1 MKIFLAQNWRLIVI
15 PVIVVVAV
23 VAVVLLLESGDL
35 EAGFQY
41 PI

>member
-1 MKIFLAQNWRLIVI
+1 MKTLLADNWRLIVI

-23 VAVVLLLESGDL
+23 IAVVLFLENGDL

-41 PI
+41 PL